1 MVNSVHVH
9 TRLWRPASVAAWPRV
24 LLERLQQTPDLIR
37 DSGINGLSND
47 TTKHQSLSTPHPS
60 GLPFQIKHA
69 ESVHLTTRTCDVRTG
84 QQPRSRCHP
93 ASSLRMPEFTVLAGA
108 KGARSS
114 ATRRKWPR
122 PRLRTLPL
130 DISGLCTAR
139 GKAEVPH
146 QAQSAQSG
154 SRSRPQSHLRRLL
167 VSDKARPCCN
177 VASAKAMLSAH
188 SLLRDIIGPAL
199 GETRN
204 SWLIARELRLTH
216 SRCGTK
222 SLNASTL
229 RLSQVEERAD
239 YSGTSGRQAA

>member
-24 LLERLQQTPDLIR
+24 LLEQLQQTPDLIR

-84 QQPRSRCHP
+84 RQPRSRCHP
-93 ASSLRMPEFTVLAGA
+93 ASSLRMPEFTALAGA

-114 ATRRKWPR
+114 ATRKWPR

-139 GKAEVPH
+139 GKAEVPD

-167 VSDKARPCCN
+167 VSDKARPRCNAAVSPQPKLCC
-177 VASAKAMLSAH
+177 
-188 SLLRDIIGPAL
+188 LRTA
-199 GETRN
+199 
-204 SWLIARELRLTH
+204 
-216 SRCGTK
+216 C
-222 SLNASTL
+222 
-229 RLSQVEERAD
+229 
-239 YSGTSGRQAA
+239 